1 MTRKYFAWK
10 TKTLTQTTTTWKE
23 GEKTKSR
30 NALHQVKKKQR
41 KSSKCPFPQSRTSSI
56 LRKTKEKQK
65 LARELINID
74 FAKEEKQNLLFL
86 LVLILTISI
95 FATVFIFLVYIIPN
109 SSSKLTLYCFSIF
122 FVFFSVFI
130 QVCF

>member
-1 MTRKYFAWK
+1 MENKNSNTNNHYLEGRRENKIEKCF
-10 TKTLTQTTTTWKE
+10 TS
-23 GEKTKSR
+23 GEK
-30 NALHQVKKKQR
+30 QQR

-122 FVFFSVFI
+122 FVFFQFLFKCVSNV
-130 QVCF
+130 